1 MKRVRKASAVENG
14 ATAGHSRSAAIR
26 QNRISARFLV
36 EWSLLAATA
45 IAFTSS
51 TAAEVSL
58 AKVDAKFIKSFMP
71 QSDLEVKEE
80 SSPQSPWDNPQC
92 RERRDFVVWRKDGRH
107 SNYSVW
113 LCHGG
118 VLGIDGLDSTVEESL
133 KRLGHGDPNQSDSYK
148 AGEGWTFHIDG
159 RQGRVIVVTVGSA
172 DASGTAMLLPT
183 AAIRSLDDG
192 LNLAVATDD
201 LQLMTDGLAPITE
214 ALEKVEEIL
223 RAVERIYAS
232 PTP

>member
-1 MKRVRKASAVENG
+1 
-14 ATAGHSRSAAIR
+14 
-26 QNRISARFLV
+26 
-36 EWSLLAATA
+36 
-45 IAFTSS
+45 
-51 TAAEVSL
+51 
-58 AKVDAKFIKSFMP
+58 VDAKFIKSFMP

-92 RERRDFVVWRKDGRH
+92 RERRDFVIWRKDGRH

-118 VLGIDGLDSTVEESL
+118 VLGIDALDSTVEESL

-214 ALEKVEEIL
+214 VLEKVEEIL